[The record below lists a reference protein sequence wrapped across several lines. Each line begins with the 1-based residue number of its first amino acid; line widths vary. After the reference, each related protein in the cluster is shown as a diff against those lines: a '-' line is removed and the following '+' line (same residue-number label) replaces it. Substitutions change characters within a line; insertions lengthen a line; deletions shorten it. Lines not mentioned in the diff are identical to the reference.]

1 MTINTVD
8 SYRQNAEKTGRG
20 QAKLSKEQNS
30 EKQAQVAVEQ
40 EVKKD
45 SVEISRE
52 GRMAAVRL
60 LEIDESFLNNAKESM
75 KEIRERKSAY
85 HKEFEELT
93 APELHSEELEP
104 WTRPNELLEWNPEL
118 RSEELGPWTPY
129 GNLTPSE
136 ALNKEFGST
145 KGYLYSVLNG
155 KVGSSWNEAYEL
167 AEKLGSMLY
176 HTWQFS
182 EPDANGTRH
191 GLGREGSEATRT
203 ADREAGRNL
212 AEYIASTYFDDP
224 KEAQAFMEKINKYL
238 KHDELQDLGWSGL
251 GSPDREP
258 IDYEARMRESD
269 QRIEA
274 HNKERYKQMGYT
286 GGVLSEK
293 GKEAQ
298 AIHAEYVASVKDI
311 INKSKL
317 ITDFSSNA
325 KWNLVKSLL
334 G

>member
-30 EKQAQVAVEQ
+30 EKQAQVAAEQ

-60 LEIDESFLNNAKESM
+60 LETDESFLNTAKESM

-93 APELHSEELEP
+93 APELRSEEPEP
-104 WTRPNELLEWNPEL
+104 WTH
-118 RSEELGPWTPY
+118 Y

-136 ALNKEFGST
+136 ALNNSFGSA
-145 KGYLYSVLNG
+145 KDYLYSVLNG

-176 HTWQFS
+176 HPLQFS
-182 EPDANGTRH
+182 EPDATGTRH
-191 GLGREGSEATRT
+191 GLGREGSEATRA

-238 KHDELQDLGWSGL
+238 KHDELQDLGWFSV
-251 GSPDREP
+251 SPDMEP
-258 IDYEARMRESD
+258 IDWEARMRETD

-293 GKEAQ
+293 GKELR
-298 AIHAEYVASVKDI
+298 AIHAENVASVKDI
-311 INKSKL
+311 ISKSKL